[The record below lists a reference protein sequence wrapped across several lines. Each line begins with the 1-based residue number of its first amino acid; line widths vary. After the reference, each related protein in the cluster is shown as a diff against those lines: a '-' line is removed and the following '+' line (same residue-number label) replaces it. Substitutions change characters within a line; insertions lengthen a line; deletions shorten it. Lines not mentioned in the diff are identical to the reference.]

1 MMGTAIRIALTCAAC
16 VTAYAACGIGVGLRT
31 AMWNPPAQGGSGAHA
46 ADAVVGVGGGKTVT
60 VPGAWIDAHKGILLD
75 GNGGDATAALQ
86 ATSANGRLSNVECYI
101 LGLDPGDTT
110 NDFRIVSFPMK
121 ADGTP
126 DIGKIV
132 FDPPQDKWNVPAT
145 YKVKGAVSL
154 EGPWGDVPSGGDPA
168 YRFFKVE
175 VELP

>member
-1 MMGTAIRIALTCAAC
+1 M
-16 VTAYAACGIGVGLRT
+16 
-31 AMWNPPAQGGSGAHA
+31 
-46 ADAVVGVGGGKTVT
+46 
-60 VPGAWIDAHKGILLD
+60 
-75 GNGGDATAALQ
+75 
-86 ATSANGRLSNVECYI
+86 
-101 LGLDPGDTT
+101 LGLDPEVAT

-121 ADGTP
+121 TDGTP
-126 DIGKIV
+126 DIGNIV